1 MIQTK
6 TEAEQLLGLSSAYT
20 PKQLMQAR
28 RKMLMEYHPDH
39 NSSPDANQ
47 LTRDINSAYKMLKS
61 YAFNISSQEN
71 GKSHK
76 IPKIIY
82 IPLYILMLIWTI
94 KDVIIM
100 PLFKRK
106 AIR

>member
-20 PKQLMQAR
+20 TKQLMQAR

-47 LTRDINSAYKMLKS
+47 VTRDINLAYKMLKV
-61 YAFNISSQEN
+61 YAFTISSQEN
-71 GKSHK
+71 GKKHK

-82 IPLYILMLIWTI
+82 IPLYILSVIWTI
-94 KDVIIM
+94 KDVGIR